1 MDQTLVKT
9 PIQSDGSA
17 QRNGAGP
24 TFAPFAAKMQAEGLP
39 DVAIRTFEHYYSQ
52 LVQGETGYIPG
63 SVAQPVQQIHDYEE
77 LYGYELVGQD
87 VLERT
92 VVIKLN
98 GGLGTSMGMSGAKS
112 LIEVKDGLTFLDI
125 LARQVMASNLRTNRQ
140 VPLLV
145 MNSFTTQASTLKV
158 LRRYP
163 ELTGDIP
170 VDFLQHKVPKVRVDD
185 LSPAQWPDNP
195 EKEWCPPGHG
205 DIYTA
210 MVTSGVLEK
219 VLEAGY
225 EYAFVSNSDNLGAM
239 LDLRILGYMAEL
251 EIPFLMEVAFR
262 TRADRKGG
270 HLAQRPDG
278 QFMLR
283 EIAQCPPDELESFQD
298 VSVYK
303 FFNTNNLW
311 IHLPTLKRILD
322 QGNGVM
328 GLPLIR
334 NQKPVDPQNG
344 DSPQVFQL
352 ETAMGSA
359 LSVIPGAQAIRV
371 PRIRFLPVKKNNDL
385 LVLWSDV
392 YLLTKTYRLVMNPKR
407 ISGPPRRP
415 PIVELD
421 DHFYKNFDD
430 MAARFPAG
438 PPSMIHCEHLRIVG
452 DVRFGKD
459 VVVWG
464 DVDLINETDEP
475 MFIADGTV
483 LKDEVVR
490 QA

>member
-1 MDQTLVKT
+1 MHRTL
-9 PIQSDGSA
+9 QSPSTATANAESDPA
-17 QRNGAGP
+17 
-24 TFAPFAAKMQAEGLP
+24 FIPFAEKMRSAGLP
-39 DVAIRTFEHYYSQ
+39 EVAIRTFEHYYGQ

-63 SVAQPVQQIHDYEE
+63 SVALPVEQIHDYEE

-87 VLERT
+87 VLEHT

-112 LIEVKDGLTFLDI
+112 LIEVKDGLSFLDI

-145 MNSFTTQASTLKV
+145 MNSFSTQEQTLSA

-170 VDFLQHKVPKVRVDD
+170 VDFLQHKVPKISVEN
-185 LSPAQWPDNP
+185 LSPAQWPKDP

-210 MVTSGVLEK
+210 MVTSGVLDK
-219 VLEAGY
+219 LLAANY

-251 EIPFLMEVAFR
+251 GIPFLMEVAFR
-262 TRADRKGG
+262 TLADRKGG

-283 EIAQCPPDELESFQD
+283 EIAQCPPEELDAFQD
-298 VSVYK
+298 VTTYK

-311 IHLPTLKRILD
+311 IHLPSLKRILAER
-322 QGNGVM
+322 NGVL

-334 NQKPVDPQNG
+334 NEKSVDPQDNS
-344 DSPQVFQL
+344 SPQIYQL

-359 LSVIPGAQAIRV
+359 LSVIPDAQAIRV

-392 YLLTKTYRLVMNPKR
+392 YMLTKTYRLVMNPKR

-421 DHFYKNFDD
+421 ECYYRNFVD
-430 MAARFPAG
+430 MKARFPYG
-438 PPSMIHCEHLRIVG
+438 PPSLVYCEHLRVFG
-452 DVRFGKD
+452 DVYFGRD
-459 VVVWG
+459 VVVRG
-464 DVDLINETDEP
+464 DVTIVNESDTP
-475 MFIADGTV
+475 LHISDGRM
-483 LKDEVVR
+483 LKDTVVR
-490 QA
+490 SE

>member
-1 MDQTLVKT
+1 MDNTDPLPNSPT
-9 PIQSDGSA
+9 TGLDSDDA
-17 QRNGAGP
+17 
-24 TFAPFAAKMQAEGLP
+24 FAPIAKKMRQEKLP
-39 DVAIRTFEHYYSQ
+39 EVAIRTFYHYYQQ
-52 LVQGETGYIPG
+52 LVRGETGYIPG
-63 SVAQPVQQIHDYEE
+63 SAARPVEQIHDYEE
-77 LYGYELVGQD
+77 LYGYELVGQS
-87 VLERT
+87 VLART
-92 VVIKLN
+92 VVVKLN
-98 GGLGTSMGMSGAKS
+98 GGLGTSMGMAGAKS
-112 LIEVKDGLTFLDI
+112 LIEVKDGLSFLDI
-125 LARQVMASNLRTNRQ
+125 LARQMMASNLRTNHQ

-145 MNSFTTQASTLKV
+145 MNSFTTQKETLKA

-163 ELTGDIP
+163 ELTGEIP
-170 VDFLQHKVPKVRVDD
+170 VDFLQHKVPKLRVDD
-185 LSPAQWPDNP
+185 LTPVEWPDDP

-210 MVTSGVLEK
+210 MVTSGVLDK
-219 VLEAGY
+219 LLAADY
-225 EYAFVSNSDNLGAM
+225 DYAFVSNSDNLGAM

-262 TRADRKGG
+262 TQADRKGG

-283 EIAQCPPDELESFQD
+283 EIAQCPPEELASFQD
-298 VSVYK
+298 INTYK

-311 IHLPTLKRILD
+311 IHLPSLKRILD
-322 QGNGVM
+322 EGNGVM

-334 NQKPVDPQNG
+334 NQKPVDPQDS
-344 DSPQVFQL
+344 DSPQVYQL

-392 YLLTKTYRLVMNPKR
+392 YILTQNYRLVMNPKR

-421 DHFYKNFDD
+421 DRYYKNFDD
-430 MAARFPAG
+430 LAARFPFG
-438 PPSMIHCEHLRIVG
+438 PPSLVLCEHLRIVG
-452 DVRFGKD
+452 DVRFGRD
-459 VVVWG
+459 VVVRG
-464 DVDLINETDEP
+464 EVEIINEEDEP
-475 MFIADGTV
+475 MWVADGTV
-483 LKDEVVR
+483 FE
-490 QA
+490 

>member
-1 MDQTLVKT
+1 MEHTNQMPVVVDDL
-9 PIQSDGSA
+9 PESDPA
-17 QRNGAGP
+17 
-24 TFAPFAAKMQAEGLP
+24 FAPFAQKMQAEGLP
-39 DVAIRTFEHYYSQ
+39 EVAIRTFAHYFRQ
-52 LVQGETGYIPG
+52 LAKGETGYISG
-63 SVAQPVQQIHDYEE
+63 QIAQPVQQIHDYEE

-145 MNSFTTQASTLKV
+145 MNSFTTQEATLKI

-170 VDFLQHKVPKVRVDD
+170 VDFLQHKAPKVLVAD
-185 LSPAQWPDNP
+185 LSPAQWPTDP

-210 MVTSGVLEK
+210 MVTSGVLDK
-219 VLEAGY
+219 LLAADY

-251 EIPFLMEVAFR
+251 DIPFLMEVAFR
-262 TRADRKGG
+262 TQADRKGG

-283 EIAQCPPDELESFQD
+283 EIAQCPPEELDAFQD
-298 VSVYK
+298 VTTYK

-311 IHLPTLKRILD
+311 IHLPSLKRILD
-322 QGNGVM
+322 AGAGVM

-334 NQKPVDPQNG
+334 NQKPVDPQ
-344 DSPQVFQL
+344 DSTSPQVYQL

-392 YLLTKTYRLVMNPKR
+392 YMLTKTYRLVMNPKR

-421 DHFYKNFDD
+421 DRFYKNFND
-430 MAARFPAG
+430 MQSRFPSG
-438 PPSMIHCEHLRIVG
+438 PPSLVHCEHLRIVG
-452 DVRFGKD
+452 DVYFGKD
-459 VVVWG
+459 ITVRG
-464 DVDLINETDEP
+464 DVTIVNEGKEA
-475 MFIADGTV
+475 MRIEDGAV
-483 LKDEVVR
+483 IEQGILSNE
-490 QA
+490 

>member
-1 MDQTLVKT
+1 MDQTEPLPAPPLT
-9 PIQSDGSA
+9 A
-17 QRNGAGP
+17 AGMGYDAA
-24 TFAPFAAKMQAEGLP
+24 FAPIAAKMRQEKLP
-39 DVAIRTFEHYYSQ
+39 EVAIRTFQHYYQQ
-52 LVQGETGYIPG
+52 LVKGETGYIPG
-63 SVAQPVQQIHDYEE
+63 SVARPVEQIHDYEE
-77 LYGYELVGQD
+77 LYGYELVGQN

-92 VVIKLN
+92 VVVKLN
-98 GGLGTSMGMSGAKS
+98 GGLGTSMGMAGAKS
-112 LIEVKDGLTFLDI
+112 LIEVKDGLSFLDI
-125 LARQVMASNLRTNRQ
+125 LARQVMASNMRTNRQ

-145 MNSFTTQASTLKV
+145 MNSFTTQEETLKA

-170 VDFLQHKVPKVRVDD
+170 VDFLQHKVPKLRVDD
-185 LSPAQWPDNP
+185 LTAVEWPADP

-210 MVTSGVLEK
+210 MVTSGVLDK
-219 VLEAGY
+219 LLDAGY

-251 EIPFLMEVAFR
+251 DIPFLMEVAFR
-262 TRADRKGG
+262 TQADRKGG

-283 EIAQCPPDELESFQD
+283 EIAQCPPQELDTFQD
-298 VSVYK
+298 INTYK

-311 IHLPTLKRILD
+311 VHLPSLKRILD
-322 QGNGVM
+322 AGNGVM

-334 NQKPVDPQNG
+334 NQKPVDPQ
-344 DSPQVFQL
+344 DSSSPQVYQL

-359 LSVIPGAQAIRV
+359 LSAIPGAQAIRV

-392 YLLTKTYRLVMNPKR
+392 YMLTKTYRLVMNPKR

-421 DHFYKNFDD
+421 DRFYKNFED
-430 MAARFPAG
+430 MSARFPYG
-438 PPSMIHCEHLRIVG
+438 PPSLVHCEYLRIVG
-452 DVRFGKD
+452 DVTFGQD
-459 VVVWG
+459 VTILG
-464 DVDLINETDEP
+464 DVTIVNEGQES
-475 MFIADGTV
+475 MRIEEGTV
-483 LKDEVVR
+483 LKDTVVR
-490 QA
+490 GT

>member
-1 MDQTLVKT
+1 MDNTDPLSIS
-9 PIQSDGSA
+9 PAAGLDSDA
-17 QRNGAGP
+17 A
-24 TFAPFAAKMQAEGLP
+24 FAPIAEKMRQDNLP
-39 DVAIRTFEHYYSQ
+39 EVAIRTFHHYYDQ
-52 LVQGETGYIPG
+52 LVKGETGYIPG
-63 SVAQPVQQIHDYEE
+63 SVARPVEQIHDYEE
-77 LYGYELVGQD
+77 LYGYELVGQG

-92 VVIKLN
+92 VVVKLN
-98 GGLGTSMGMSGAKS
+98 GGLGTSMGMAGAKS
-112 LIEVKDGLTFLDI
+112 LIEVKDGLSFLDI
-125 LARQVMASNLRTNRQ
+125 LARQVMASNLRTNHQ

-145 MNSFTTQASTLKV
+145 MNSFTTQKDTLKA

-163 ELTGDIP
+163 ELTGEIP
-170 VDFLQHKVPKVRVDD
+170 VDFLQNKVPKLRVDD
-185 LSPAQWPDNP
+185 LTAVEWPADP

-210 MVTSGVLEK
+210 MVTSGVLDK
-219 VLEAGY
+219 VLAAGY

-251 EIPFLMEVAFR
+251 DIPFLMEVAFR
-262 TRADRKGG
+262 TQADRKGG

-283 EIAQCPPDELESFQD
+283 EIAQCPPEELAEFQD
-298 VSVYK
+298 INTYK

-311 IHLPTLKRILD
+311 IHLPSLKRILD
-322 QGNGVM
+322 EGDGVM

-334 NQKPVDPQNG
+334 NQKPVDPQDG
-344 DSPQVFQL
+344 DSPQVYQL

-392 YLLTKTYRLVMNPKR
+392 YTLTQNYRLVMNPKR

-421 DHFYKNFDD
+421 DRFYKNFDD
-430 MAARFPAG
+430 MAARFPFG
-438 PPSMIHCEHLRIVG
+438 PPSLVHCEHLRIVG
-452 DVRFGKD
+452 DVRFGQD
-459 VVVWG
+459 VIVRG
-464 DVDLINETDEP
+464 DVEIINERDEP
-475 MFIADGTV
+475 LHISDGRV
-483 LKDEVVR
+483 LKDTVVR
-490 QA
+490 SE